1 MTIYLASTQWRAGDL
16 EGIRAALGIPV
27 SAASIGAIGRAMT
40 ELERDYPAGV
50 AVAVGSL
57 ERIAAIDQQLAST
70 PVVAE
75 PVVIKTSRKGAA
87 GPVPTELP
95 KRKLDVIEFAT
106 ELLLEEVATEYA
118 LPASQGPGLAA
129 QRRQQVE
136 RLLLVLP
143 GLRVWQ
149 PQSPPRFQGVMERS

>member
-1 MTIYLASTQWRAGDL
+1 MSAAAAGSWRAGDL
-16 EGIRAALGIPV
+16 EAIRAVLGIPV
-27 SAASIGAIGRAMT
+27 SSASIGAIGRAMVD
-40 ELERDYPAGV
+40 LERDSPAGI

-57 ERIAAIDQQLAST
+57 ERIASIDQQLASA
-70 PVVAE
+70 PLAAE

-87 GPVPTELP
+87 GPVPAELP

-106 ELLLEEVATEYA
+106 ELLIEEVATEYA
-118 LPASQGPGLAA
+118 LPESTGPSLAT

-136 RLLLVLP
+136 ALLLVLP

-149 PQSPPRFQGVMERS
+149 PQAPPRFQGVMERS

>member
-1 MTIYLASTQWRAGDL
+1 MTTGAAISWRAGDL
-16 EGIRAALGIPV
+16 EAIRSALGIPV

-50 AVAVGSL
+50 AVAVGCL
-57 ERIAAIDQQLAST
+57 DQIAAFDQQLANF

-87 GPVPTELP
+87 GPVPAELP

-118 LPASQGPGLAA
+118 LPESQGPSLAA

-136 RLLLVLP
+136 SLLLVLP

-149 PQSPPRFQGVMERS
+149 PQIPPRFQGRLERS

>member
-1 MTIYLASTQWRAGDL
+1 MTTGAASSWRAGDL
-16 EGIRAALGIPV
+16 EAIRSAVGIPV
-27 SAASIGAIGRAMT
+27 SAASIGAIGRAMA

-70 PVVAE
+70 PVAAE

-87 GPVPTELP
+87 APVPAELP

-106 ELLLEEVATEYA
+106 ELLIEEVATEYA
-118 LPASQGPGLAA
+118 LPESTSPTLAA
-129 QRRQQVE
+129 KRRHQVE
-136 RLLLVLP
+136 ALLLVLP
-143 GLRVWQ
+143 ALRL
-149 PQSPPRFQGVMERS
+149 

>member
-1 MTIYLASTQWRAGDL
+1 MTPGAASSWRAGDL
-16 EGIRAALGIPV
+16 EAIRSALAIPV
-27 SAASIGAIGRAMT
+27 SAASIGAIGRAMA

-50 AVAVGSL
+50 AVALGCL
-57 ERIAAIDQQLAST
+57 GRIAAIDQQLASS
-70 PVVAE
+70 PVAVE

-87 GPVPTELP
+87 GPVPAELP

-118 LPASQGPGLAA
+118 LPESQGPSLTA

-136 RLLLVLP
+136 ALLLLLP

-149 PQSPPRFQGVMERS
+149 PQAPPRFQGLMERS

>member
-1 MTIYLASTQWRAGDL
+1 MTGEAEGSWRAGDL
-16 EGIRAALGIPV
+16 EAIRAALGILV
-27 SAASIGAIGRAMT
+27 SAVSIGAIGRAMA

-50 AVAVGSL
+50 AVAASSL
-57 ERIAAIDQQLAST
+57 ERIAAIDQQLANF

-87 GPVPTELP
+87 GPVPAELP
-95 KRKLDVIEFAT
+95 KRKLDVIEYAT

-118 LPASQGPGLAA
+118 LPESSGPSLAA

-136 RLLLVLP
+136 SLLLVLP

-149 PQSPPRFQGVMERS
+149 PQAPPRFQGRLERS

>member
-1 MTIYLASTQWRAGDL
+1 MSAAAAGSWRAGDL
-16 EGIRAALGIPV
+16 EAIRAALGIPV
-27 SAASIGAIGRAMT
+27 SAASIVAIGRAMA
-40 ELERDYPAGV
+40 ELERDYPAGI
-50 AVAVGSL
+50 AVAVGCL
-57 ERIAAIDQQLAST
+57 DRIAAIDQQLASV
-70 PVVAE
+70 PGAAE

-87 GPVPTELP
+87 GPVPAELP

-118 LPASQGPGLAA
+118 LPENQGPSLAA

-136 RLLLVLP
+136 ALLLVLP

-149 PQSPPRFQGVMERS
+149 PKAPPRFQGWMERS

>member
-1 MTIYLASTQWRAGDL
+1 MTTGAASSWRAGDL
-16 EGIRAALGIPV
+16 EAIRSALGIQV
-27 SAASIGAIGRAMT
+27 SVASIGAIGRAMA
-40 ELERDYPAGV
+40 ELERDYPAGI
-50 AVAVGSL
+50 AVAVGCL
-57 ERIAAIDQQLAST
+57 ERIAAIDQQLANF

-75 PVVIKTSRKGAA
+75 PVVIKTSRKGAV

-118 LPASQGPGLAA
+118 LPESTGPSLAA

-136 RLLLVLP
+136 AILLVLP
-143 GLRVWQ
+143 GLRLWQ
-149 PQSPPRFQGVMERS
+149 PQTPPRFQGRLERS

>member
-1 MTIYLASTQWRAGDL
+1 MTSDLASTQWRGGDL
-16 EGIRAALGIPV
+16 EAIRSALGIPV
-27 SAASIGAIGRAMT
+27 SAASIGAINRAMA
-40 ELERDYPAGV
+40 ELERDYPAGI

-70 PVVAE
+70 PEAAE

-87 GPVPTELP
+87 GPVPAELP

-106 ELLLEEVATEYA
+106 ELLLEEVSTEYA
-118 LPASQGPGLAA
+118 LPETTGPSLAT

-136 RLLLVLP
+136 ALLLVLP

-149 PQSPPRFQGVMERS
+149 PQAPPRFQGRLERS

>member
-1 MTIYLASTQWRAGDL
+1 MTGEAVSSWRPSDL
-16 EGIRAALGIPV
+16 EAIRSSLGIPV
-27 SAASIGAIGRAMT
+27 SAASIGAIGRAMA

-50 AVAVGSL
+50 AAAVGSL

-70 PVVAE
+70 TVAPE

-87 GPVPTELP
+87 APVPAELP

-106 ELLLEEVATEYA
+106 ELLIEEVATEYA
-118 LPASQGPGLAA
+118 LPESQGPSLAA

-136 RLLLVLP
+136 ALLLVLP

-149 PQSPPRFQGVMERS
+149 PQAPPRFQGVMERS

>member
-1 MTIYLASTQWRAGDL
+1 MTSETVSSWRAGDL
-16 EGIRAALGIPV
+16 EAIRSALGIPV
-27 SAASIGAIGRAMT
+27 NAASIGAIGRAMA
-40 ELERDYPAGV
+40 ELERDYPAGI
-50 AVAVGSL
+50 AVAVGCL

-70 PVVAE
+70 QMAE

-87 GPVPTELP
+87 APVPAELP

-118 LPASQGPGLAA
+118 LPESTGPSLAA

-136 RLLLVLP
+136 ALLLVLP
-143 GLRVWQ
+143 SLRLWQ
-149 PQSPPRFQGVMERS
+149 PQAPPRFQGRLERS

>member
-1 MTIYLASTQWRAGDL
+1 MTTGAASSWRAGDL
-16 EGIRAALGIPV
+16 EAIRSALGIPV
-27 SAASIGAIGRAMT
+27 SAASIGAIGRAMAV
-40 ELERDYPAGV
+40 LERDYPAGI

-57 ERIAAIDQQLAST
+57 ERIAAIDQQLASP
-70 PVVAE
+70 PVSVE

-87 GPVPTELP
+87 GPVPAELP

-106 ELLLEEVATEYA
+106 ELLIEEVATEYA
-118 LPASQGPGLAA
+118 LPESQGLSLSA

-136 RLLLVLP
+136 ALLLVLP

-149 PQSPPRFQGVMERS
+149 PQTPPRFQGRLERS

>member
-1 MTIYLASTQWRAGDL
+1 MTSETVSSWGAGDL
-16 EGIRAALGIPV
+16 EAIRAALGISV
-27 SAASIGAIGRAMT
+27 SAASIGAIGRAMA

-50 AVAVGSL
+50 AVALGCL
-57 ERIAAIDQQLAST
+57 GRIAAIDQQLASS
-70 PVVAE
+70 PVAVE

-118 LPASQGPGLAA
+118 LPESQGPSLTA

-136 RLLLVLP
+136 ALLLLLP

-149 PQSPPRFQGVMERS
+149 PQAPPRFQGLMERS

>member
-1 MTIYLASTQWRAGDL
+1 MSAAAAGSWRAGDL
-16 EGIRAALGIPV
+16 EAIRAALGIPV
-27 SAASIGAIGRAMT
+27 CAASIGAIGRAMA

-50 AVAVGSL
+50 AVAVGCL

-70 PVVAE
+70 PVAE

-87 GPVPTELP
+87 GPVPAELP

-106 ELLLEEVATEYA
+106 ELLIEEVATEYA
-118 LPASQGPGLAA
+118 LPESQGLSLAT

-136 RLLLVLP
+136 ALLLVLP
-143 GLRVWQ
+143 ALRVWQ
-149 PQSPPRFQGVMERS
+149 PLAPPRFQGVMERS

>member
-1 MTIYLASTQWRAGDL
+1 MSTGAASSWRAGDL
-16 EGIRAALGIPV
+16 EAVRSALGIPV
-27 SAASIGAIGRAMT
+27 TVAAIGAIGRAMA

-50 AVAVGSL
+50 AVALGCL
-57 ERIAAIDQQLAST
+57 GRIAAIDQQLASS
-70 PVVAE
+70 PVAVE

-87 GPVPTELP
+87 GPVPAELP

-106 ELLLEEVATEYA
+106 ELLIEEVATEYA
-118 LPASQGPGLAA
+118 LPESPGPSLSA

-136 RLLLVLP
+136 ALLLVLP

-149 PQSPPRFQGVMERS
+149 PQSPQRFQGRLERS

>member
-1 MTIYLASTQWRAGDL
+1 MTTGAASSWRAGDL
-16 EGIRAALGIPV
+16 EAIRSALGIPV
-27 SAASIGAIGRAMT
+27 SAASIGALGRAMV
-40 ELERDYPAGV
+40 ELERDYSAGIGV
-50 AVAVGSL
+50 ATRCL
-57 ERIAAIDQQLAST
+57 DQIAAIDQQLANFQ
-70 PVVAE
+70 VVAE

-87 GPVPTELP
+87 GPVPAQLP

-118 LPASQGPGLAA
+118 LPASTGPSLVT

-136 RLLLVLP
+136 ALLLVLP

-149 PQSPPRFQGVMERS
+149 HQAPPRFQGRLERS

>member
-1 MTIYLASTQWRAGDL
+1 MTGETASSWRAGDL
-16 EGIRAALGIPV
+16 ERIRSALGIPV
-27 SAASIGAIGRAMT
+27 SAASIGAIGRAMA
-40 ELERDYPAGV
+40 ELERDYPAGI
-50 AVAVGSL
+50 AVAVGCL

-70 PVVAE
+70 PVAAD

-87 GPVPTELP
+87 APVPAELP

-118 LPASQGPGLAA
+118 LPESQGLSLAA

-136 RLLLVLP
+136 ALLLVLP

-149 PQSPPRFQGVMERS
+149 PQAPPRFQGRLERS